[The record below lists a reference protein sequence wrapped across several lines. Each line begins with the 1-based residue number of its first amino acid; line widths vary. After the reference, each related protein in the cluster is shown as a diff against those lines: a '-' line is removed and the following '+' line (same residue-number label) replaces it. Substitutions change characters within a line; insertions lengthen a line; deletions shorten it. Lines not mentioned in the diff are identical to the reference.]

1 MYTRINGAVTKRP
14 LLLFLGQLAGN
25 VTHPTFTSGAA
36 EESERERGKDGDIN
50 KVAAAALVVI
60 PQYGGR
66 GAAISGG
73 GSCWIFEL
81 FCKLSNLIVREL
93 NTELMTVR

>member
-50 KVAAAALVVI
+50 KVAAAALVVM

-66 GAAISGG
+66 GAAISGV
-73 GSCWIFEL
+73 GSGWLLWIVGL
-81 FCKLSNLIVREL
+81 FCKVSR
-93 NTELMTVR
+93 